1 MNHTDF
7 INKLEELSQFIQ
19 GTSVSNWELFWSQ
32 VTVVATI
39 ILAALILGGLTVIPL
54 IAMHSAVIDETKDSA
69 SSSNAPLW
77 FLSMSIALVFSILTG
92 VMSWCLGKELV
103 SNIVNHEKELQ
114 QQYDLYQQT
123 STDLYNQ
130 LVDMNNDEFKEL
142 LDASSKYELTKE
154 QEQKYKYVK
163 REIKKVDKMK
173 INTK

>member
-7 INKLEELSQFIQ
+7 INKLEELSQVIQ
-19 GTSVSNWELFWSQ
+19 ATPVSNWELFWSQ

-54 IAMHSAVIDETKDSA
+54 IAMQSAVIDETKDSA
-69 SSSNAPLW
+69 ASSNAPLW

>member
-7 INKLEELSQFIQ
+7 INKLEELSQVIQ
-19 GTSVSNWELFWSQ
+19 ATPVSNWELFWSQ
-32 VTVVATI
+32 VTVVTTI

-54 IAMHSAVIDETKDSA
+54 IAMQSAVIDETKDSA
-69 SSSNAPLW
+69 ASSNAPLW

>member
-7 INKLEELSQFIQ
+7 INKLEELSQVIQ
-19 GTSVSNWELFWSQ
+19 GTPISNWELFWSQ

-54 IAMHSAVIDETKDSA
+54 IAMHSAVIDETKDSGA
-69 SSSNAPLW
+69 SSNAHLW

-130 LVDMNNDEFKEL
+130 LVDMKNDEFKEL